1 MKRVRILAAVF
12 LVSLLCQ
19 SFALGAAP
27 AADERWTRTE
37 DGGYVTIRVPA
48 ASDPQTVDVFQLA
61 VRYADTQEPVALSST
76 YLDGY
81 LFATVPASE
90 AGRPL
95 EVFQGTQPVW
105 TDLEQPYLAVQG
117 ASELNIRGVIFGDKA
132 GRLKQDAPLTR
143 AEAAVIAARLLDLRP
158 SGDPG
163 YRDVSPEDWF
173 YEAVRYVYDRGLM
186 NGITS
191 TTFGP
196 NRTTERGMIV
206 TILYRLEGEPTVGA
220 STFSDVASNFYYTD
234 AIAWAAENDIVNG
247 YPDGTFRPGQAIT
260 RQEMATILYRYASYK
275 GYDVSA
281 SASLSG
287 YTDAAQVG
295 AYAADAM
302 AWANATGLVTGTTVT
317 TLTPTGGATRAQVAT
332 ILMRFLN
339 TLA

>member
-37 DGGYVTIRVPA
+37 DGGGYVTIRVPA
-48 ASDPQTVDVFQLA
+48 ASDPQTADVFQLA

-95 EVFQGTQPVW
+95 EVFLGTQPVW

-117 ASELNIRGVIFGDKA
+117 ASELNIRGVIFGDRA

-163 YRDVSPEDWF
+163 YRDISP
-173 YEAVRYVYDRGLM
+173 
-186 NGITS
+186 
-191 TTFGP
+191 
-196 NRTTERGMIV
+196 
-206 TILYRLEGEPTVGA
+206 
-220 STFSDVASNFYYTD
+220 
-234 AIAWAAENDIVNG
+234 
-247 YPDGTFRPGQAIT
+247 
-260 RQEMATILYRYASYK
+260 
-275 GYDVSA
+275 
-281 SASLSG
+281 
-287 YTDAAQVG
+287 
-295 AYAADAM
+295 
-302 AWANATGLVTGTTVT
+302 
-317 TLTPTGGATRAQVAT
+317 
-332 ILMRFLN
+332 
-339 TLA
+339 